1 MGEKKGKEKVGEKR
15 GGSKRSRAS
24 LVPSQSLFDP
34 PRLRVIMAITDRR
47 LMEQAAVPRSVSS
60 VFAVFVLTVYICVRN
75 TIAARRFRR
84 PLCFSPI
91 TITINHLESYSYSS
105 SSSSSSSHL
114 LRLA

>member
-47 LMEQAAVPRSVSS
+47 LME
-60 VFAVFVLTVYICVRN
+60 
-75 TIAARRFRR
+75 
-84 PLCFSPI
+84 
-91 TITINHLESYSYSS
+91 
-105 SSSSSSSHL
+105 
-114 LRLA
+114 